1 MKKIII
7 FRTDRLGD
15 YLINSRPI
23 YELKK
28 KISNSRIIVVCS
40 QINEKILKQTDY
52 IDQLIIYDKKFS
64 VYIKLKIF
72 FSIIFQN
79 YYSAFI
85 LDGKNFSYLCNIFL
99 FSKFKFGIFYL
110 SSINFF
116 TFKINFH
123 KPSRLYNFFFFTKY
137 ECITSRKFL
146 KISENFC
153 QKYISLFNFFNLNL
167 KPSDNYIFQTTK
179 VSEDQFETIKKTIN
193 LKDYILIHFDEKWL
207 DIIDLNHEL
216 IESIEN
222 LFLEVNKTI
231 ILTSYNNDFKYFEKM
246 KNYFTYFNL
255 KDNNNFENLLFS
267 NIIIL
272 DNLEI
277 FLFEHF
283 LKNSFINISCHSGFV
298 VQVCGANKGKLIDI
312 INEKDFKWYEC
323 WKPLNTFHKFVF
335 KSTYKTGHLS
345 PSIFFREIANIIK
358 NL

>member
-15 YLINSRPI
+15 YLIHSRPI

-40 QINEKILKQTDY
+40 QINEKILKQTNY
-52 IDQLIIYDKKFS
+52 IDQLIVYEKKFS
-64 VYIKLKIF
+64 IYIKLKIF
-72 FSIIFQN
+72 FSIIFQT
-79 YYSAFI
+79 YYSTFI
-85 LDGKNFSYLCNIFL
+85 LDGKNFSLLCNIFL
-99 FSKFKFGIFYL
+99 YSKFKFGISYL
-110 SSINFF
+110 SSIKFF

-123 KPSRLYNFFFFTKY
+123 NPSRLYNFFFFTKSEY
-137 ECITSRKFL
+137 ITSRKFL
-146 KISENFC
+146 KKSENFC

-179 VSEDQFETIKKTIN
+179 VSEVQFETIKKKIN

-207 DIIDLNHEL
+207 DIRDLNHEL
-216 IESIEN
+216 IESIKN

-231 ILTSYNNDFKYFEKM
+231 ILTSYKNDFEYFEKM

-255 KDNNNFENLLFS
+255 KDSNIENLSFS

-312 INEKDFKWYEC
+312 VNEKDFVWYDC

-335 KSTYKTGHLS
+335 KSTYKTGYLS
-345 PSIFFREIANIIK
+345 PSFFFREIVNIIK

>member
-15 YLINSRPI
+15 YLIHSRPI

-28 KISNSRIIVVCS
+28 KIRDSRIIVVCS

-52 IDQLIIYDKKFS
+52 IDQFIIYDKKFS
-64 VYIKLKIF
+64 VYIKFKIF

-79 YYSAFI
+79 YYSTFI

-99 FSKFKFGIFYL
+99 FSKFKFGISYL

-116 TFKINFH
+116 SLKINIH

-137 ECITSRKFL
+137 ECIPSRRFL
-146 KISENFC
+146 INSENFC
-153 QKYISLFNFFNLNL
+153 QKYLSLFNFFNLNL

-179 VSEDQFETIKKTIN
+179 NSEDQFETIKRTIN

-207 DIIDLNHEL
+207 DILDLNNDL
-216 IESIEN
+216 IESIKN

-231 ILTSYNNDFKYFEKM
+231 ILTSYNNDFKYFKHI

-255 KDNNNFENLLFS
+255 KNNNIENLTFS

-277 FLFEHF
+277 FLFERF

-298 VQVCGANKGKLIDI
+298 VQACGANKGKLIDI
-312 INEKDFKWYEC
+312 INEKDFKWFDC
-323 WKPLNTFHKFVF
+323 WRPLNTFHKFVF
-335 KSTYKTGHLS
+335 KSTYRTGNLY
-345 PSIFFREIANIIK
+345 PSLFFKDISNIIK